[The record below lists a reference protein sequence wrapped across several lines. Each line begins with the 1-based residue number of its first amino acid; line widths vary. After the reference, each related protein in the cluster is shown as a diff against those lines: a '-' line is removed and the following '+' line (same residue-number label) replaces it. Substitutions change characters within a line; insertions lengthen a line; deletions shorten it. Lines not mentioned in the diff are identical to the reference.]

1 MKEEIKDPWC
11 DPENPRIVS
20 FENVSAAAFRIRDGI
35 VRSPCDP
42 SHMTKMTGIDIY
54 LKKDYM
60 QYTGSF
66 KERGARYTLLML
78 SEEQKKKGVIA
89 ASAGNHALALAFHGG
104 QLNIPVTVCMPVVAP
119 IMKVENCKKF
129 GANVIIHGADIGE
142 ARERALE
149 IGKEK
154 DFMYIN
160 GFDHPNIL
168 AGAGTMGLEIIEQVP
183 DVEAVVIPVG
193 GGGLISG
200 CAVALKTMKPSIK
213 VIGVEPERCPS
224 FAMALK
230 AGTPVFTP
238 TTPSIADG
246 LTVPTVGCN
255 AVATAAP
262 LIDKMVTVS
271 EEWVAI
277 SILRCIEMEKA
288 VVEGG
293 GASGVAAVLAGLLP
307 ELEGKKVVIPL
318 CGGNI
323 DTTILGRCL
332 DRGLAADGR
341 LVKFGVQI
349 SDRPGGIAEL
359 TTILFKLG
367 VTIKDIQQERAWI
380 KNDIFSVEDIVVVET
395 RDSEHAQAM
404 LEELKKHYNK
414 LSFTSAMGNQDYDD
428 SDDEAEAITNGTN
441 SLSLA
446 VPNGERRRSSI
457 KMKEITINN

>member
-1 MKEEIKDPWC
+1 M
-11 DPENPRIVS
+11 
-20 FENVSAAAFRIRDGI
+20 
-35 VRSPCDP
+35 
-42 SHMTKMTGIDIY
+42 DIY

-78 SEEQKKKGVIA
+78 SDEQKKKGVIA

-142 ARERALE
+142 ARERALQ

-168 AGAGTMGLEIIEQVP
+168 AGAGTMGLEIIEQGP

-193 GGGLISG
+193 GGGLIAG
-200 CAVALKTMKPSIK
+200 CAVALKTMKPNIK

-271 EEWVAI
+271 EEGVAI
-277 SILRCIEMEKA
+277 AILRCVEMEKA
-288 VVEGG
+288 IVEGG
-293 GASGVAAVLAGLLP
+293 GASGVAAVLAGLCP
-307 ELEGKKVVIPL
+307 ELKGKKVVIPL

-341 LVKFGVQI
+341 LVKFSCTI
-349 SDRPGGIAEL
+349 SDRPGGMSEL
-359 TTILFKLG
+359 VSLLSELG
-367 VTIKDIQQERAWI
+367 VSIKDITQERAWI
-380 KNDIFSVEDIVVVET
+380 KNDIFSVEDVVVVET
-395 RDSEHAQAM
+395 KDSEHANQMFTELEKRYDNVHFFGDEVARQQ
-404 LEELKKHYNK
+404 EELAFEFYDKDGDGYITKAEIGK
-414 LSFTSAMGNQDYDD
+414 LSKSLTKEQIEKVFPRFDADGDGRISY
-428 SDDEAEAITNGTN
+428 AEF
-441 SLSLA
+441 
-446 VPNGERRRSSI
+446 R
-457 KMKEITINN
+457 KMMDK

>member
-1 MKEEIKDPWC
+1 
-11 DPENPRIVS
+11 
-20 FENVSAAAFRIRDGI
+20 
-35 VRSPCDP
+35 
-42 SHMTKMTGIDIY
+42 
-54 LKKDYM
+54 M

-66 KERGARYTLLML
+66 KERGARYTLMML
-78 SEEQKKKGVIA
+78 PEEQKKKGVIA

-142 ARERALE
+142 ARERALQ

-193 GGGLISG
+193 GGGLIAG
-200 CAVALKTMKPSIK
+200 CAVALKTMKPNIRI
-213 VIGVEPERCPS
+213 IGVEPERCPS
-224 FAMALK
+224 FASAIK

-238 TTPSIADG
+238 TLPSIADG

-277 SILRCIEMEKA
+277 AILRCVEMEKA

-293 GASGVAAVLAGLLP
+293 GASGVAAVLAGLCP
-307 ELEGKKVVIPL
+307 ELKGKKVVIAL

-341 LVKFGVQI
+341 LVKFSCTI
-349 SDRPGGIAEL
+349 SDRPGGMSEL
-359 TTILFKLG
+359 VSLLSELG
-367 VTIKDIQQERAWI
+367 VSIKDITQERAWI
-380 KNDIFSVEDIVVVET
+380 KNDIFSVEDIVVCET
-395 RDSEHAQAM
+395 KDSDHASHM
-404 LEELKKHYNK
+404 FTELKKDMN
-414 LSFTSAMGNQDYDD
+414 
-428 SDDEAEAITNGTN
+428 I
-441 SLSLA
+441 
-446 VPNGERRRSSI
+446 
-457 KMKEITINN
+457 

>member
-1 MKEEIKDPWC
+1 
-11 DPENPRIVS
+11 
-20 FENVSAAAFRIRDGI
+20 
-35 VRSPCDP
+35 
-42 SHMTKMTGIDIY
+42 MTKMTNMDIY

-78 SEEQKKKGVIA
+78 SDEQKKKGVIA

-142 ARERALE
+142 ARERALQ

-307 ELEGKKVVIPL
+307 ELKGMKVVIPL

>member
-1 MKEEIKDPWC
+1 M
-11 DPENPRIVS
+11 
-20 FENVSAAAFRIRDGI
+20 
-35 VRSPCDP
+35 
-42 SHMTKMTGIDIY
+42 DIY

-78 SEEQKKKGVIA
+78 SDEQKKKGVIA

-142 ARERALE
+142 ARERALQ

-307 ELEGKKVVIPL
+307 ELKGKKVVTLL

-341 LVKFGVQI
+341 LVKFTVTV

-359 TTILFKLG
+359 ASTLSKMG
-367 VTIKDIQQERAWI
+367 VSIKDMMHERAWI
-380 KNDIFSVEDIVVVET
+380 KNDIFSVEVLVVAET
-395 RDSEHAQAM
+395 KDTEHATEMITAM
-404 LEELKKHYNK
+404 RNK
-414 LSFTSAMGNQDYDD
+414 YSQLSFTSAMGNQDYDD

-446 VPNGERRRSSI
+446 VPNGEKRRSSI